1 MIYRALIYFCVYTRL
16 VCVIAGSDVTTFN
29 QDNDFVADDNIDQLL
44 QTEQFLKVKDNQDHK
59 KSSIRGTPLLG
70 NVPSA
75 EEKISAAQAQSKKTS
90 TTHNCTNSESR
101 HGARANQNSS
111 LQLKW
116 ESLDALEE
124 SEEEYLSMGLD
135 FDFIPTQEEARHY
148 RYRRAS
154 TFGVGSGESLV
165 SGKLTLAD
173 GTLTT
178 AEATE
183 GNPAN
188 TAKKTALETALQT
201 FLAKKIPRNRI
212 VVKVRRLT
220 RGSII
225 VDFEMIFGFD
235 DASGGNIS
243 SSEIAGAFSD
253 LRTLAVGNATY
264 SVNSVMVSD
273 SEGTLKPLVCYNC
286 KVYQHCIGSNPECV
300 MKEYR
305 LYPYG
310 PAQTD
315 SQLPKDS
322 EFVTRRYT
330 IQDYIP
336 WDNQLVRT
344 IYISVNGLIS
354 FDEEFSSYLP
364 RRLPVTNKKLLA
376 VYWSDLD
383 IVSGDVGQVY
393 CQMYSKSGN
402 LNKTIFNLAN
412 KDVMNYGGV
421 DFYDASLV
429 IVVTWYD
436 VAPYPLSD
444 AERVTFQCVI
454 ISDGET
460 TYAIYTYANGAL
472 QFNPVLQRDLELG
485 WGSYNLDPRR
495 SNYYNFD
502 SVIGNTGETG
512 RWIFKIGERENFRSK
527 CLNWFQENVDN
538 FWLISIWNSIIPQC
552 PCNELS
558 AFSSGLWLP
567 SFEENKCYDS
577 FPRYGSFGRRC
588 CYQGSFGF
596 GSFESRIP
604 KAGSFQAATPYGGRY
619 LQQLHEQYDVLPKRW
634 CCDLSNL
641 CNLYYAVR
649 PSPRCTNS
657 FNAIA
662 ASIGDPHIVTLDG
675 QSYVFNGK
683 GEYTILQIVGP
694 DPANNSLSINY
705 QLQGRTCQATNA
717 AGNLTSATVWCA
729 LAFKTSTSSSVRVE
743 LGTTGNYM
751 VIYANGQDYTQR
763 FRDNINFSEMNKD
776 LFLRNVNSSLKVS
789 TSDNIGITIS
799 LANKLLE
806 FTVDID
812 DKYRTMT
819 KGLMGNFNGDK
830 SDDFIFP
837 NGTKLSNNSSERE
850 IFAYGYS
857 WLIKEDSSL
866 FVYPYG
872 TNFSS
877 FTDLNFKPIFM
888 DEVSDTVRKDAEKK
902 CGSQTNLPC
911 IFDYIATQNEDLA
924 KNSMASSDTFESQS
938 NAIANQAPFINGTSA
953 FNITLNSPL
962 SFVLQCSD
970 PDKDSFTINVSSGLN
985 HSFDSA
991 TGELSITFTPTK
1003 ITNETFQIVLKDSK
1017 GMESQPYVAELT
1029 VCTNCSG
1036 HGVCNFEDNQEVNP
1050 YYSLASCDCRLGYT
1064 GTDCEMD
1071 KDGCINSPCP
1081 ASTNCTDV
1089 PAEEEI
1095 RTGKSYK
1102 CSDCPPGFQLNVNGT
1117 KCEDIN
1123 ECNRTVSPC
1132 DANANCLNTIGSFQ
1146 CTCKSGYRMQISR
1159 CVDIN
1164 ECTENL
1170 HDCQQICI
1178 NEPSTYSCDCYDGFQ
1193 KTGLLLHDCFK
1204 NTSSDPCANL
1214 NKTCVYGCR
1223 NNSGSAECFCEVG
1236 YKLKPDGVGC
1246 EDIDEC
1252 KENLCSQEC
1261 NNTVGSYTCS
1271 CYVGYQL
1278 SSRDKRVCE
1287 ACSNN
1292 LYGVDCKS
1300 TCNCRGRASACD
1312 NVKGCLCNSGWTGV
1326 SCDTDVNE
1334 CVVTPDI
1341 CPRDQICTNTN
1352 GSYTCTCPAGF
1363 QLVNGICTN
1372 IDECAS
1378 VITNNCS
1385 QLCTDNPG
1393 SYSCSCQNGYTLL
1406 PNNTCQNINECFA
1419 DIDGC
1424 EQDCED
1430 VEGSYNC
1437 KCNAGYTLTADRK
1450 SCEKIRDPCEN
1461 LSINCSYGCTIINN
1475 TAQCFCQI
1483 GYILGTDGATCF
1495 DINECT
1501 VTGVRQ
1507 HKCSD
1512 LCVNTPGSYN
1522 CSCPIGKVL
1531 QNDRRTCQVCDS
1543 YHWGPGCANNCS
1555 CYPIG
1560 SETCDPVIGCK
1571 CKSGWAGTKC
1581 MQDIN
1586 ECDSETS
1593 PCPLLS
1599 ICMNTPGSYYCQ
1611 CPSGYKL
1618 FNNTCIDIDECVEN
1632 KPCDQICT
1640 NVPGSYRC
1648 SCFRQGFRV
1657 NGSKCVDID
1666 ECSVSTLNNCEQL
1679 CRNTEGSFACDCN
1692 DGYILNTTTRSTC
1705 DRLSTTKTCAN
1716 TTCSQICNIVSDL
1729 EVCSCHSGYTL
1740 HSDNKTCFDTDECKG
1755 TNPCQNGVCNNVNGS
1770 FYCTCSNGSKLSSD
1784 MITCQPCDFGLYGA
1798 NCNSSCLCNTTNT
1811 ITCNATNGQCQ
1822 CKSGWDSDYCS
1833 VDIDECTN
1841 NVCPNNSRCI
1851 NSPGSYRCVCNP
1863 GYYSN
1868 GQVCSICDSTRFGQD
1883 CARTCTCNFANT
1895 VVCNHT
1901 NGQCNCKPGWEGVNC
1916 DQDINEC
1923 SNTSYCS
1930 GSFVQCINLNGS
1942 AECRCTSGYEKPNSA
1957 GTCQDVNECLNS
1969 LLNTCGGSTD
1979 CVNTD
1984 GSYKCVCANG
1994 YYEVSGVCTPC
2005 NATSFGVNCSQT
2017 CTCIEANTLDCNDKT
2032 GVCTCLP
2039 GWNGS
2044 ICDLDI
2050 DECLLNA
2057 NFCTDPNSFCLN
2069 LNGSVLCECETG
2081 FYRPFPGNFCQVCE
2095 PNHYGPNCAQQ
2106 CSCMMANTA
2115 DCDDVNGTCTC
2126 KPGWTGLNCDHLVDQ
2141 CSNTTLCT
2149 AGNETCYNISG
2160 TATCDCLI
2168 GFHRPTSGGPCQG
2181 CDSTHWGQ
2189 NCSNVCQCDVSNS
2202 QDCNDVNGTCTCK
2215 PGWTGTNCKQDID
2228 ECSINLNF
2236 CTNLHE
2242 VCHNLNGSAECICQN
2257 GFFKPNS
2264 SASCEACNSTH
2275 YGPNCAHQCTCMMT
2289 NTADCND
2296 VNGTCTCKPG
2306 WTGTNCDQDI
2316 NECAINSSFCTNL
2329 NESCHNLNGSAECI
2343 CKVGYY
2349 RPTTS
2354 DACQACDSTH
2364 WGQNCSNVCQC
2375 DVSNS
2380 LDCNDVNGTCSC
2392 KTGWNG
2398 TNCDQDIDECAINSS
2413 FCTNSNESCHNLNG
2427 SAECICKVGYYRPTT
2442 SDVCQAC
2449 DSTHWGQNC
2458 SNVCQCDVSN
2468 SLDCNDVNG
2477 TCSCKTGWNGTN
2489 CDQDIDECAIN
2500 SSFCTNSNES
2510 CHNLNGS
2517 AECICKVGFY
2527 KPTTS
2532 DECQACNATHYGE
2545 NCQLQCSCL
2554 EGNTLDCNHV
2564 NGTCTCESGWSG
2576 TNCDLD
2582 IDECVTNTSYC
2593 SGPEE
2598 TCQNLN
2604 GSAECLCHVGFY
2616 RPSSE
2621 KDCQACNST
2630 RYGPNCTL
2638 QCNCMMANTADCDD
2652 VNGTCTCRVG
2662 WNGTNCDQ
2670 DIDECDNTSYCA
2682 GPEETCHNLNGSA
2695 ECLCQD
2701 GYYRPTGSQCQAC
2714 NSTQY
2719 GPNCALQCSCMTA
2732 NTANCNNVNG
2742 TCTCNPGWTGLNC
2755 GHLVDQCS
2763 NTTLCTS
2770 ANETC
2775 YNISGTATCDCLI
2788 GFHRPTSGGACQ
2800 GCDSTHWGQN
2810 CSNVC
2815 QCDVSNSLDCN
2826 DVNGTC
2832 TCESGWNG
2840 TNCNQDIDECAI
2852 NRTVCTNLHEVC
2864 HNLNGSAECV
2874 CQDGFFKPNSS
2885 ASCQACNSTHY
2896 GPNCA
2901 HQCKCMMTNTDD
2913 CNDVNGTC
2921 SCKPGWTGT
2930 NCDLDID
2937 ECVTNT
2943 SYCTGP
2949 EETCLNLNGS
2959 AECLCHVGFYR
2970 PSSEKDCQAC
2980 NSTRYGPNCAL
2991 QCNCMMANTADCDD
3005 VNGTC
3010 TCRVGWNG
3018 TNCDQDID
3026 ECVTNTNYCPGPE
3039 ETCHNL
3045 NGSAECLCQDG
3056 FYRPTSGSQCQ
3067 ACNSTQYGP
3076 NCALQCSCMMANTAN
3091 CNNVNGTCTC
3101 NPGWTGLN
3109 CGHLVDQCS
3118 NTTLCTAANETCYNI
3133 SGTAT
3138 CDCLIGFHRP
3148 TSGGSCQ
3155 GCDSTHWG
3163 QNCSNVC
3170 QCDVSNS
3177 LDCNDVNGTCT
3188 CESGWNG
3195 TNCNQDIDECAIN
3208 RTVCTNLHEVCHN
3221 LNGSAECVCQDGFFK
3236 PNSSASCQAC
3246 NSTHYGPNCA
3256 HQCNCMMTNTDDC
3269 NDVNG
3274 TCTCKPG
3281 WTGTNCDQDIDE
3293 CAINSSFCTNS
3304 NESCHNLNGSAEC
3317 ICKVGYYRPTTSD
3330 ACQACD
3336 PTHYGPNCAHQCSCM
3351 VANTADCDDVSGTCT
3366 CKPSWTGLNCDHL
3379 LDQCTNKTF
3388 CTAGNETCYN
3398 ISGTATCDCL
3408 IGFHRPGVSCEGC
3421 DSTHWG
3427 QNCSNVCQCD
3437 VSNSLDCNDV
3447 NGTCTCEPG
3456 WTGTKC
3462 DQDIDECAINLSL
3475 CNNSNEVCHNLNGS
3489 AECIC
3494 QDGFFKPNSSATCQA
3509 CNSTHYGPNCA
3520 HQCNCMMTNTADC
3533 NDVNGTCTCN
3543 PGWTGLTC
3551 GHLVDQCTNSSFCTA
3566 ANETCYNISGTATCD
3581 CRIGFHRPTSGGS
3594 CQGCDSTHW
3603 GQNCSN
3609 VCQCNDS
3616 NSLDC
3621 NDINGTCTC
3630 KTGWTG
3636 TNCDQDIDECA
3647 IYSTF
3652 CTNLYEVCHNLKG
3665 SAECVCQNGFYRPTA
3680 GAACQGCDSTH
3691 WGQNCSNVCQCAVT
3705 NSLDCNDVS
3714 GTCTCKPGWTGTK
3727 CDLKKVCDS
3736 THYGP
3741 TCASECTCDVA
3752 NTIDCN
3758 SENGACTCK
3767 DSWTGANCNQVKSL
3781 SASVTMPI
3789 KNPPLE
3795 VLNTSSSVF
3804 FEYRAT
3810 ILAELRAISSRNFG
3824 QDIVIIHIIS
3834 FRLGSL
3840 IADIIM
3846 EISGTEPNVIND
3858 PTTNTAA
3865 NFTNFL
3871 IDVTKSSVNIN
3882 GTDYPFTLSL
3892 NGVNVTSNTT
3902 KCAIYMRVT
3911 NITCLDCVFEDG
3923 NAHPTCSVSPVSDSD
3938 GSNDLIIGLAVG
3950 IPLFVILTVV
3960 VLVLVCL
3967 YVRRKSSKNLGSVS
3981 EERESPFG
3989 RFFPTRLD
3997 PKGSWGTPS
4006 LYKADAYSEAG
4017 TSQNSRDGQL
4027 IRKTKKKSPEFQDS
4041 AWYASTSSSVQP
4053 AAGQEQGV
4061 QEPPTGQAS
4070 NFSWDYMFQLLE
4082 PHKGFE
4088 IQRPNVSPSPNPAFL
4103 KKGPDSNA

>member
-1 MIYRALIYFCVYTRL
+1 
-16 VCVIAGSDVTTFN
+16 
-29 QDNDFVADDNIDQLL
+29 
-44 QTEQFLKVKDNQDHK
+44 
-59 KSSIRGTPLLG
+59 
-70 NVPSA
+70 
-75 EEKISAAQAQSKKTS
+75 
-90 TTHNCTNSESR
+90 
-101 HGARANQNSS
+101 
-111 LQLKW
+111 
-116 ESLDALEE
+116 
-124 SEEEYLSMGLD
+124 
-135 FDFIPTQEEARHY
+135 
-148 RYRRAS
+148 
-154 TFGVGSGESLV
+154 
-165 SGKLTLAD
+165 
-173 GTLTT
+173 
-178 AEATE
+178 
-183 GNPAN
+183 
-188 TAKKTALETALQT
+188 
-201 FLAKKIPRNRI
+201 
-212 VVKVRRLT
+212 
-220 RGSII
+220 
-225 VDFEMIFGFD
+225 
-235 DASGGNIS
+235 
-243 SSEIAGAFSD
+243 
-253 LRTLAVGNATY
+253 
-264 SVNSVMVSD
+264 
-273 SEGTLKPLVCYNC
+273 
-286 KVYQHCIGSNPECV
+286 
-300 MKEYR
+300 
-305 LYPYG
+305 
-310 PAQTD
+310 
-315 SQLPKDS
+315 
-322 EFVTRRYT
+322 
-330 IQDYIP
+330 
-336 WDNQLVRT
+336 
-344 IYISVNGLIS
+344 
-354 FDEEFSSYLP
+354 
-364 RRLPVTNKKLLA
+364 
-376 VYWSDLD
+376 
-383 IVSGDVGQVY
+383 
-393 CQMYSKSGN
+393 
-402 LNKTIFNLAN
+402 
-412 KDVMNYGGV
+412 
-421 DFYDASLV
+421 
-429 IVVTWYD
+429 
-436 VAPYPLSD
+436 
-444 AERVTFQCVI
+444 
-454 ISDGET
+454 
-460 TYAIYTYANGAL
+460 
-472 QFNPVLQRDLELG
+472 
-485 WGSYNLDPRR
+485 
-495 SNYYNFD
+495 
-502 SVIGNTGETG
+502 
-512 RWIFKIGERENFRSK
+512 
-527 CLNWFQENVDN
+527 
-538 FWLISIWNSIIPQC
+538 
-552 PCNELS
+552 
-558 AFSSGLWLP
+558 
-567 SFEENKCYDS
+567 
-577 FPRYGSFGRRC
+577 
-588 CYQGSFGF
+588 
-596 GSFESRIP
+596 
-604 KAGSFQAATPYGGRY
+604 
-619 LQQLHEQYDVLPKRW
+619 
-634 CCDLSNL
+634 
-641 CNLYYAVR
+641 
-649 PSPRCTNS
+649 
-657 FNAIA
+657 
-662 ASIGDPHIVTLDG
+662 
-675 QSYVFNGK
+675 
-683 GEYTILQIVGP
+683 
-694 DPANNSLSINY
+694 
-705 QLQGRTCQATNA
+705 
-717 AGNLTSATVWCA
+717 
-729 LAFKTSTSSSVRVE
+729 
-743 LGTTGNYM
+743 
-751 VIYANGQDYTQR
+751 
-763 FRDNINFSEMNKD
+763 
-776 LFLRNVNSSLKVS
+776 
-789 TSDNIGITIS
+789 
-799 LANKLLE
+799 
-806 FTVDID
+806 
-812 DKYRTMT
+812 
-819 KGLMGNFNGDK
+819 
-830 SDDFIFP
+830 
-837 NGTKLSNNSSERE
+837 
-850 IFAYGYS
+850 
-857 WLIKEDSSL
+857 
-866 FVYPYG
+866 
-872 TNFSS
+872 
-877 FTDLNFKPIFM
+877 
-888 DEVSDTVRKDAEKK
+888 
-902 CGSQTNLPC
+902 
-911 IFDYIATQNEDLA
+911 
-924 KNSMASSDTFESQS
+924 
-938 NAIANQAPFINGTSA
+938 
-953 FNITLNSPL
+953 
-962 SFVLQCSD
+962 
-970 PDKDSFTINVSSGLN
+970 
-985 HSFDSA
+985 
-991 TGELSITFTPTK
+991 
-1003 ITNETFQIVLKDSK
+1003 
-1017 GMESQPYVAELT
+1017 
-1029 VCTNCSG
+1029 
-1036 HGVCNFEDNQEVNP
+1036 
-1050 YYSLASCDCRLGYT
+1050 
-1064 GTDCEMD
+1064 MD

-1170 HDCQQICI
+1170 HACQQICI

-1261 NNTVGSYTCS
+1261 TNTVGSYTCS

-1406 PNNTCQNINECFA
+1406 PNNTCESRTLVELMFAEKSALMHIKVVCSLKQSIANVFSDINECVA

-1450 SCEKIRDPCEN
+1450 TCEKIRDPCEN

-1495 DINECT
+1495 EYLYVPSLLKCYRFGSEYLITKSYLLIITDINECT
-1501 VTGVRQ
+1501 VTGVHQ

-1632 KPCDQICT
+1632 KPCDQNCT

-1666 ECSVSTLNNCEQL
+1666 ECSISTLNNCEQL

-1740 HSDNKTCFDTDECKG
+1740 HSDNKTCLDTDECKG

-1784 MITCQPCDFGLYGA
+1784 MITCQPCEFGLYGA

-1923 SNTSYCS
+1923 SNSSYCS

-1942 AECRCTSGYEKPNSA
+1942 AECRCTTGYEKPNSA
-1957 GTCQDVNECLNS
+1957 GTCQDVNECVNP

-2057 NFCTDPNSFCLN
+2057 NYCTDPNSFCLN

-2095 PNHYGPNCAQQ
+2095 PNHYGPNCAHQ

-2149 AGNETCYNISG
+2149 VANETCYNISG

-2202 QDCNDVNGTCTCK
+2202 QDCDDVNGTCTCK

-2242 VCHNLNGSAECICQN
+2242 VCHNLNGSAECVCQS

-2316 NECAINSSFCTNL
+2316 DECAINSSFCTNS

-2349 RPTTS
+2349 RPTTG

-2375 DVSNS
+2375 DISNS

-2442 SDVCQAC
+2442 GDA
-2449 DSTHWGQNC
+2449 
-2458 SNVCQCDVSN
+2458 
-2468 SLDCNDVNG
+2468 
-2477 TCSCKTGWNGTN
+2477 
-2489 CDQDIDECAIN
+2489 
-2500 SSFCTNSNES
+2500 
-2510 CHNLNGS
+2510 
-2517 AECICKVGFY
+2517 
-2527 KPTTS
+2527 
-2532 DECQACNATHYGE
+2532 CQACNATHYGE

-2564 NGTCTCESGWSG
+2564 NGTCTCESGWNG

-2593 SGPEE
+2593 TGPEE
-2598 TCQNLN
+2598 TCLNLN

-2630 RYGPNCTL
+2630 HYGPNCAL

-2701 GYYRPTGSQCQAC
+2701 GYNRPTSGSQCQAC
-2714 NSTQY
+2714 NST
-2719 GPNCALQCSCMTA
+2719 
-2732 NTANCNNVNG
+2732 
-2742 TCTCNPGWTGLNC
+2742 
-2755 GHLVDQCS
+2755 H
-2763 NTTLCTS
+2763 
-2770 ANETC
+2770 
-2775 YNISGTATCDCLI
+2775 
-2788 GFHRPTSGGACQ
+2788 
-2800 GCDSTHWGQN
+2800 
-2810 CSNVC
+2810 
-2815 QCDVSNSLDCN
+2815 
-2826 DVNGTC
+2826 
-2832 TCESGWNG
+2832 
-2840 TNCNQDIDECAI
+2840 
-2852 NRTVCTNLHEVC
+2852 
-2864 HNLNGSAECV
+2864 
-2874 CQDGFFKPNSS
+2874 
-2885 ASCQACNSTHY
+2885 
-2896 GPNCA
+2896 
-2901 HQCKCMMTNTDD
+2901 
-2913 CNDVNGTC
+2913 
-2921 SCKPGWTGT
+2921 
-2930 NCDLDID
+2930 
-2937 ECVTNT
+2937 
-2943 SYCTGP
+2943 
-2949 EETCLNLNGS
+2949 
-2959 AECLCHVGFYR
+2959 
-2970 PSSEKDCQAC
+2970 
-2980 NSTRYGPNCAL
+2980 YGPNCAL
-2991 QCNCMMANTADCDD
+2991 QCNCMMANTANCSI

-3010 TCRVGWNG
+3010 TCKPGWTG
-3018 TNCDQDID
+3018 LTCDQDID
-3026 ECVTNTNYCPGPE
+3026 ECVTNASYCPGPE
-3039 ETCHNL
+3039 ETCNNL
-3045 NGSAECLCQDG
+3045 NGSVECLCQDG

-3076 NCALQCSCMMANTAN
+3076 NCALQCSCMTANTAN
-3091 CNNVNGTCTC
+3091 CSNVNGTCTC
-3101 NPGWTGLN
+3101 KPGWTGLN

-3148 TSGGSCQ
+3148 TSGASCQ
-3155 GCDSTHWG
+3155 GCDSTHWGQNCSNVCQCVVSNSLDCDDVNGTCSCESGWNGTNCNQDIDECAINSTCNSTHYGPNCAHQCNCMMTNTADCNNVNGTCTCKPDWSGLNCDHLVDQCTNSSFCTAGNETCYNISGTATCDCLIGFHRPTSGASCQACDNTHWGQNCSNVCQCNVSNSLDCNDVNGTCTCKVGWTGLNCDHLVDQCTNSSFCTAANETCYNISGTATCDCLIGFHRPTSGASCQACDSTHWG

-3188 CESGWNG
+3188 C
-3195 TNCNQDIDECAIN
+3195 
-3208 RTVCTNLHEVCHN
+3208 
-3221 LNGSAECVCQDGFFK
+3221 
-3236 PNSSASCQAC
+3236 
-3246 NSTHYGPNCA
+3246 
-3256 HQCNCMMTNTDDC
+3256 
-3269 NDVNG
+3269 
-3274 TCTCKPG
+3274 KPG
-3281 WTGTNCDQDIDE
+3281 WTGL
-3293 CAINSSFCTNS
+3293 
-3304 NESCHNLNGSAEC
+3304 SCVYL
-3317 ICKVGYYRPTTSD
+3317 VD
-3330 ACQACD
+3330 
-3336 PTHYGPNCAHQCSCM
+3336 QCS
-3351 VANTADCDDVSGTCT
+3351 N
-3366 CKPSWTGLNCDHL
+3366 N
-3379 LDQCTNKTF
+3379 TF
-3388 CTAGNETCYN
+3388 CTTANETCYN
-3398 ISGTATCDCL
+3398 ISGTATCDCK
-3408 IGFHRPGVSCEGC
+3408 IGFHRPTSGGPCQVC
-3421 DSTHWG
+3421 DDTQWG
-3427 QNCSNVCQCD
+3427 LNCSNVCQCD

-3447 NGTCTCEPG
+3447 NGTCTCKPG

-3462 DQDIDECAINLSL
+3462 DQDIDECAINAII
-3475 CNNSNEVCHNLNGS
+3475 CANPNEKCHNLNGS

-3494 QDGFFKPNSSATCQA
+3494 QDGFLKPNSSVSCQA

-3520 HQCNCMMTNTADC
+3520 LQCSCMMANTANC
-3533 NDVNGTCTCN
+3533 NNVNGTCTCN
-3543 PGWTGLTC
+3543 PGWTGPNC
-3551 GHLVDQCTNSSFCTA
+3551 DHLIDQCTNSSFCTA
-3566 ANETCYNISGTATCD
+3566 GNETCYNISGTATCD
-3581 CRIGFHRPTSGGS
+3581 CKIGFHRPTSGGL
-3594 CQGCDSTHW
+3594 CQACDSTHW
-3603 GQNCSN
+3603 GLNCSN
-3609 VCQCNDS
+3609 VCLCDVS
-3616 NSLDC
+3616 NSRDC
-3621 NDINGTCTC
+3621 NDVNGTCTC
-3630 KTGWTG
+3630 NSGWTG
-3636 TNCDQDIDECA
+3636 TKCDLDIDEC
-3647 IYSTF
+3647 I
-3652 CTNLYEVCHNLKG
+3652 TNTSYCLGPSEICYNLNG
-3665 SAECVCQNGFYRPTA
+3665 SAECLCQVGNYRPSS
-3680 GAACQGCDSTH
+3680 GLSCQACNSTH
-3691 WGQNCSNVCQCAVT
+3691 YGLNCALQCNCIMANT
-3705 NSLDCNDVS
+3705 ADCNDVD

-3727 CDLKKVCDS
+3727 CDQDIDECATTSPSYCKDPLSNCQNLNGSATCPCKPGFYKPTPSSFCRDCPANK
-3736 THYGP
+3736 YGP
-3741 TCASECTCDVA
+3741 SCALVCTCEA
-3752 NTIDCN
+3752 AHTADCN
-3758 SENGACTCK
+3758 SQTGACTCIEG
-3767 DSWTGANCNQVKSL
+3767 WTGANCDQVKSL
-3781 SASVTMPI
+3781 STVVTLPI
-3789 KNPPLE
+3789 ENPPDQ
-3795 VLNTSSSVF
+3795 VFNTSSSVF
-3804 FEYRAT
+3804 TEYRDI
-3810 ILAELRAISSRNFG
+3810 ILAELVAISTKVFG
-3824 QDIVIIHIIS
+3824 PNKVIITILNFKKGSLLVNATIELNGTETNAINNPATDTATNFTRFLLQVVQNNVTINNMTYS
-3834 FRLGSL
+3834 FRQVL
-3840 IADIIM
+3840 
-3846 EISGTEPNVIND
+3846 V
-3858 PTTNTAA
+3858 
-3865 NFTNFL
+3865 
-3871 IDVTKSSVNIN
+3871 
-3882 GTDYPFTLSL
+3882 
-3892 NGVNVTSNTT
+3892 NGVNVTSEAD
-3902 KCAIYMRVT
+3902 KCDIYKTIR
-3911 NITCLDCVFEDG
+3911 NSCDGCIWDEKLDVPKCPI
-3923 NAHPTCSVSPVSDSD
+3923 AASDSD
-3938 GSNDLIIGLAVG
+3938 SKDLIIGLAVG

>member
-1 MIYRALIYFCVYTRL
+1 MVYRALIYFCVYTRL

-135 FDFIPTQEEARHY
+135 VDFIPTQEEARHY
-148 RYRRAS
+148 RYRRAI
-154 TFGVGSGESLV
+154 TLGVGSGESLV

-173 GTLTT
+173 GTLTP

-201 FLAKKIPRNRI
+201 FLAKKFPRNRI

-225 VDFEMIFGFD
+225 VDFEMIVGFD

-253 LRTLAVGNATY
+253 LQTLAVGNATY

-527 CLNWFQENVDN
+527 CLNWYQENVYN

-641 CNLYYAVR
+641 CNLYYVVR

-743 LGTTGNYM
+743 LGTTGDYM

-812 DKYRTMT
+812 DKYRKMT

-888 DEVSDTVRKDAEKK
+888 DEVSDTVRKDAEQK

-953 FNITLNSPL
+953 FNITLNFPL
-962 SFVLQCSD
+962 SFGLQCSD
-970 PDKDSFTINVSSGLN
+970 PDKDSFTINVSSIQGLN
-985 HSFDSA
+985 RSFDSA

-1036 HGVCNFEDNQEVNP
+1036 HGDCDFADAQEVTP

-1071 KDGCINSPCP
+1071 KDGCINTPCP

-1252 KENLCSQEC
+1252 KENLCSQDC
-1261 NNTVGSYTCS
+1261 TNTVGSYTCS

-1406 PNNTCQNINECFA
+1406 PNNTCQNINECVA

-1450 SCEKIRDPCEN
+1450 TCEKIRDPCEN

-1740 HSDNKTCFDTDECKG
+1740 QSDNKTCLDTDECKG

-1923 SNTSYCS
+1923 SNTNYCS

-1942 AECRCTSGYEKPNSA
+1942 AECRCTTGYEKPNSA
-1957 GTCQDVNECLNS
+1957 GTCQDVNECLNP

-1994 YYEVSGVCTPC
+1994 YHEVSGVCTPC

-2044 ICDLDI
+2044 KCDLDI

-2057 NFCTDPNSFCLN
+2057 NYCTDPNSSCLN
-2069 LNGSVLCECETG
+2069 LNGSALCECKTG
-2081 FYRPFPGNFCQVCE
+2081 FQRPAPGNFCQACDDTHWGQNCSSVCQCDVNNSLDCDDVNGTCTCEPGWNGTNCDQDIDECAINATVCTNSNENCHNLNGSAECVCE
-2095 PNHYGPNCAQQ
+2095 TGYYRPTAGASCQVCNATHYGYNCEHQCTCVEGNTLDCNDVNGTCTCKSGWNGTNCDLDIDECVTNTSYCTGHAETCHNLNGTAECLCQNGYHRPTSGSQCQACDSTHYGPNCAHQ
-2106 CSCMMANTA
+2106 CNCMMANTA
-2115 DCDDVNGTCTC
+2115 DCNDVNGTCTC

-2149 AGNETCYNISG
+2149 
-2160 TATCDCLI
+2160 
-2168 GFHRPTSGGPCQG
+2168 
-2181 CDSTHWGQ
+2181 
-2189 NCSNVCQCDVSNS
+2189 V
-2202 QDCNDVNGTCTCK
+2202 
-2215 PGWTGTNCKQDID
+2215 
-2228 ECSINLNF
+2228 
-2236 CTNLHE
+2236 
-2242 VCHNLNGSAECICQN
+2242 
-2257 GFFKPNS
+2257 
-2264 SASCEACNSTH
+2264 
-2275 YGPNCAHQCTCMMT
+2275 
-2289 NTADCND
+2289 
-2296 VNGTCTCKPG
+2296 
-2306 WTGTNCDQDI
+2306 
-2316 NECAINSSFCTNL
+2316 
-2329 NESCHNLNGSAECI
+2329 
-2343 CKVGYY
+2343 
-2349 RPTTS
+2349 
-2354 DACQACDSTH
+2354 
-2364 WGQNCSNVCQC
+2364 
-2375 DVSNS
+2375 
-2380 LDCNDVNGTCSC
+2380 
-2392 KTGWNG
+2392 
-2398 TNCDQDIDECAINSS
+2398 
-2413 FCTNSNESCHNLNG
+2413 
-2427 SAECICKVGYYRPTT
+2427 
-2442 SDVCQAC
+2442 
-2449 DSTHWGQNC
+2449 
-2458 SNVCQCDVSN
+2458 
-2468 SLDCNDVNG
+2468 
-2477 TCSCKTGWNGTN
+2477 
-2489 CDQDIDECAIN
+2489 
-2500 SSFCTNSNES
+2500 
-2510 CHNLNGS
+2510 
-2517 AECICKVGFY
+2517 
-2527 KPTTS
+2527 
-2532 DECQACNATHYGE
+2532 
-2545 NCQLQCSCL
+2545 
-2554 EGNTLDCNHV
+2554 
-2564 NGTCTCESGWSG
+2564 
-2576 TNCDLD
+2576 
-2582 IDECVTNTSYC
+2582 
-2593 SGPEE
+2593 
-2598 TCQNLN
+2598 
-2604 GSAECLCHVGFY
+2604 
-2616 RPSSE
+2616 
-2621 KDCQACNST
+2621 
-2630 RYGPNCTL
+2630 
-2638 QCNCMMANTADCDD
+2638 
-2652 VNGTCTCRVG
+2652 
-2662 WNGTNCDQ
+2662 
-2670 DIDECDNTSYCA
+2670 
-2682 GPEETCHNLNGSA
+2682 
-2695 ECLCQD
+2695 
-2701 GYYRPTGSQCQAC
+2701 
-2714 NSTQY
+2714 
-2719 GPNCALQCSCMTA
+2719 
-2732 NTANCNNVNG
+2732 
-2742 TCTCNPGWTGLNC
+2742 
-2755 GHLVDQCS
+2755 
-2763 NTTLCTS
+2763 

-2775 YNISGTATCDCLI
+2775 YNISGTATCDCLV
-2788 GFHRPTSGGACQ
+2788 GFFRPTSGGLCE

-2832 TCESGWNG
+2832 TCEPGWTG
-2840 TNCNQDIDECAI
+2840 TKCDQDIDECAI
-2852 NRTVCTNLHEVC
+2852 NVTVCTNSNEIC

-2874 CQDGFFKPNSS
+2874 CQDGLFKPNSS
-2885 ASCQACNSTHY
+2885 ASCQACDSTHWGQNCSNVCQCDVSNSLDCNDVNGTCTCKPGWTGTKCDQDIDECAINSKFCTNSNEICHNLNGSAECVCQDGLFKPNSSASCQVCNSTHY

-2901 HQCKCMMTNTDD
+2901 H
-2913 CNDVNGTC
+2913 
-2921 SCKPGWTGT
+2921 
-2930 NCDLDID
+2930 
-2937 ECVTNT
+2937 
-2943 SYCTGP
+2943 
-2949 EETCLNLNGS
+2949 
-2959 AECLCHVGFYR
+2959 
-2970 PSSEKDCQAC
+2970 
-2980 NSTRYGPNCAL
+2980 
-2991 QCNCMMANTADCDD
+2991 
-3005 VNGTC
+3005 
-3010 TCRVGWNG
+3010 
-3018 TNCDQDID
+3018 
-3026 ECVTNTNYCPGPE
+3026 
-3039 ETCHNL
+3039 
-3045 NGSAECLCQDG
+3045 
-3056 FYRPTSGSQCQ
+3056 
-3067 ACNSTQYGP
+3067 
-3076 NCALQCSCMMANTAN
+3076 QCSCMMANTAN

-3109 CGHLVDQCS
+3109 CGYLVDQCL

-3269 NDVNG
+3269 NNVNG

-3304 NESCHNLNGSAEC
+3304 SESCHNLNGSAEC

-3336 PTHYGPNCAHQCSCM
+3336 STHYGPNCAHQCSCM

-3398 ISGTATCDCL
+3398 ISGTATCDCK

-3447 NGTCTCEPG
+3447 NGSCTCGPG
-3456 WTGTKC
+3456 WNGTKC
-3462 DQDIDECAINLSL
+3462 DQDIDECAINRTVCTNLH
-3475 CNNSNEVCHNLNGS
+3475 EVCHNLNGS
-3489 AECIC
+3489 AECVC
-3494 QDGFFKPNSSATCQA
+3494 QDGFFKPNSSASCQA

-3520 HQCNCMMTNTADC
+3520 HQCSCMMVNTADC
-3533 NDVNGTCTCN
+3533 NDVNGTCTCK

-3551 GHLVDQCTNSSFCTA
+3551 DHLVDQCSNSSFCTA
-3566 ANETCYNISGTATCD
+3566 ANETCNNSTGTATCD
-3581 CRIGFHRPTSGGS
+3581 CLIGFHRPTSGES

-3603 GQNCSN
+3603 GRNCSN
-3609 VCQCNDS
+3609 VCLCDVS

-3621 NDINGTCTC
+3621 NDVNGTCTC
-3630 KTGWTG
+3630 NSGWTG
-3636 TNCDQDIDECA
+3636 TKCDQDINECVT
-3647 IYSTF
+3647 STSY
-3652 CTNLYEVCHNLKG
+3652 CPGPQETCHNLNG
-3665 SAECVCQNGFYRPTA
+3665 SAECLCQDGYYRPTS
-3680 GAACQGCDSTH
+3680 GSQCQACNSTH
-3691 WGQNCSNVCQCAVT
+3691 YGPNCALQCSCMMANTANCSNV
-3705 NSLDCNDVS
+3705 N
-3714 GTCTCKPGWTGTK
+3714 GTCTCKPGWNGTN
-3727 CDLKKVCDS
+3727 CDLDIDECVSTVPSYCKDPSAYCQNLNGSATCLCKPGYYHPTASSLCQVCDA

-3741 TCASECTCDVA
+3741 NCTLKCTCEA
-3752 NTIDCN
+3752 AHTIDCN
-3758 SENGACTCK
+3758 PQNGTCTCK
-3767 DSWTGANCNQVKSL
+3767 DGWAGANCNQ
-3781 SASVTMPI
+3781 
-3789 KNPPLE
+3789 
-3795 VLNTSSSVF
+3795 
-3804 FEYRAT
+3804 
-3810 ILAELRAISSRNFG
+3810 
-3824 QDIVIIHIIS
+3824 
-3834 FRLGSL
+3834 
-3840 IADIIM
+3840 
-3846 EISGTEPNVIND
+3846 
-3858 PTTNTAA
+3858 
-3865 NFTNFL
+3865 
-3871 IDVTKSSVNIN
+3871 
-3882 GTDYPFTLSL
+3882 
-3892 NGVNVTSNTT
+3892 
-3902 KCAIYMRVT
+3902 
-3911 NITCLDCVFEDG
+3911 
-3923 NAHPTCSVSPVSDSD
+3923 
-3938 GSNDLIIGLAVG
+3938 
-3950 IPLFVILTVV
+3950 
-3960 VLVLVCL
+3960 
-3967 YVRRKSSKNLGSVS
+3967 
-3981 EERESPFG
+3981 
-3989 RFFPTRLD
+3989 
-3997 PKGSWGTPS
+3997 
-4006 LYKADAYSEAG
+4006 
-4017 TSQNSRDGQL
+4017 
-4027 IRKTKKKSPEFQDS
+4027 
-4041 AWYASTSSSVQP
+4041 
-4053 AAGQEQGV
+4053 
-4061 QEPPTGQAS
+4061 
-4070 NFSWDYMFQLLE
+4070 
-4082 PHKGFE
+4082 
-4088 IQRPNVSPSPNPAFL
+4088 
-4103 KKGPDSNA
+4103 